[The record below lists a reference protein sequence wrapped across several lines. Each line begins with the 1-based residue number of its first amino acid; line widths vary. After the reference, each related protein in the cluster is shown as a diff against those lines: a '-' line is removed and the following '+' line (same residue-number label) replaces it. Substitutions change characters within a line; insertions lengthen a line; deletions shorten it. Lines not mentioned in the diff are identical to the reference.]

1 VSEHVSQLVLD
12 ELLAGAPAN
21 AHVEGCAECRTRLE
35 TLKSQAAASQ
45 ASFAYARTRARLTTP
60 APAPTPWKWIAALLV
75 PLAAALLVLLV
86 PRGPAPLVEGQG
98 ERLKGTASLDF
109 ITRDG
114 ISVTEVHPGTRLKL
128 KVGAATFTHGLA
140 LAVEDNGAIEQ
151 LWPDPGADDTLPG
164 TGFVTLP
171 RELEATPGPVTVHV
185 LLSNAPIDAVKA
197 KADLGA
203 AMKSAGAFASRR
215 LVVTP

>member
-12 ELLAGAPAN
+12 ELVAGAPAN
-21 AHVEGCAECRTRLE
+21 AHVDACAECRARLE
-35 TLKSQAAASQ
+35 TLKTQATASQ
-45 ASFAYARTRARLTTP
+45 ASFAYARTRARVTTP
-60 APAPTPWKWIAALLV
+60 TQAPTPWKWIAVLLV
-75 PLAAALLVLLV
+75 PLAAALLVFLV
-86 PRGPAPLVEGQG
+86 PRAPAPVVEG

-140 LAVEDNGAIEQ
+140 LAVEDNGSIEQ

-185 LLSNAPIDAVKA
+185 LLSNAPIDAAKA
-197 KADLGA
+197 KKDLGA